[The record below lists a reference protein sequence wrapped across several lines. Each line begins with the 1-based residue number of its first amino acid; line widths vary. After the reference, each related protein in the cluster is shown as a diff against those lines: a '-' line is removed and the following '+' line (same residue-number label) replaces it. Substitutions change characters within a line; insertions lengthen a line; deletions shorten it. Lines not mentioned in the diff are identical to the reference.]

1 MIAPHPRGK
10 FLVRAAADLVAMFR
24 QALARDRSTERRTNR
39 FMRALHSR

>member
-10 FLVRAAADLVAMFR
+10 LLDRAAADLVAMFR
-24 QALARDRSTERRTNR
+24 QALARNRRTERRTNR